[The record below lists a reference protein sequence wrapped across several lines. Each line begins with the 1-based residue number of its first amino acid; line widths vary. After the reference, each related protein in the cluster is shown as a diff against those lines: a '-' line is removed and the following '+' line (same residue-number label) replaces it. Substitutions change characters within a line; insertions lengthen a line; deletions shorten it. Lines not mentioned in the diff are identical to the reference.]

1 MCETIT
7 HRKMERADIAALVEI
22 EQLSFPT
29 PWTEEIFLHELEGNA
44 YSHYIVLLMD
54 DTVVGY
60 CGSWIVLDECH
71 ITNVA
76 IHPSYRGKGLG
87 NELME
92 RLLADCVEEGVCLV
106 SLEVR
111 RSNTIAQSMY
121 EKYGFTKGGIRKNYY
136 TDDGEDAIV
145 MWVEL

>member
-29 PWTEEIFLHELEGNA
+29 PWTEDIFLHELEGNA
-44 YSHYIVLLMD
+44 YSHYIVLLMG